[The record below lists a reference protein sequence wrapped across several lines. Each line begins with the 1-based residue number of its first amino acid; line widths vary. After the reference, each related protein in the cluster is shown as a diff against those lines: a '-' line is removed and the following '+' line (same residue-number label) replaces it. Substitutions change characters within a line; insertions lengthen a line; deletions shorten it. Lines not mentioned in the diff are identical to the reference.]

1 MTTTVRGEL
10 AAATR
15 LLAAAEVASPRHD
28 SEALLAW
35 VLRMPRKSLITQ
47 AGLNAAVVTAFR
59 DAIRRRAARE
69 PLQRITGTAA
79 FRYLDLEV
87 GPGVFTPR
95 PETERMAGVVID
107 ELDRLVSSGVSS
119 PLAVDLCAGS
129 GAIAIAMANEVPAA
143 RVVGVELS
151 EDAHHYAVRNA
162 GNSGVEMRL
171 GDIAEVVDDL
181 TGEVH
186 VVAANPPYIPLGA
199 YESVEVEVR
208 NFDPPMAL
216 WSGDDGLDAISV
228 VADVAARLLVPGGLV
243 ACEHADAQ
251 VELAPAV
258 FAATG
263 LWTQIRDH
271 EDLAGRPRF
280 VTARRAAPAVTPTG
294 TMAP

>member
-1 MTTTVRGEL
+1 MTTVVAKEL
-10 AAATR
+10 AAASR
-15 LLAAAEVASPRHD
+15 VLAAAGVLTPRHD
-28 SEALLAW
+28 AEALLAW
-35 VLRMPRKSLITQ
+35 VLRMPRRSLLTQ
-47 AGLNAAVVTAFR
+47 SDLDPAVLTAFGVVVQ
-59 DAIRRRAARE
+59 RRAARE

-95 PETERMAGVVID
+95 PETEVLAGVAID
-107 ELDRLVSSGVSS
+107 ELNRLLASGVSC

-129 GAIAIAMANEVPAA
+129 GAVAVAMATEVPRA

-151 EDAHHYAVRNA
+151 EVAYRYALRNA
-162 GNSGVEMRL
+162 ENSGVEMRL
-171 GDIAEVVDDL
+171 GNIAEAVDDL

-208 NFDPPMAL
+208 DFDPPLSL
-216 WSGDDGLDAISV
+216 WSGDDGLDAISL
-228 VADVAARLLVPGGLV
+228 VAEVAARLLVPSGLV

-251 VELAPAV
+251 GTLAPAV

-263 LWTQIRDH
+263 LWTQVRDH

-280 VTARRAAPAVTPTG
+280 VTARRAARAPTPTG
-294 TMAP
+294 TMSG

>member
-1 MTTTVRGEL
+1 MTATVRGEL
-10 AAATR
+10 AAATQ

-28 SEALLAW
+28 AEALLAW

-95 PETERMAGVVID
+95 PETEHMAGVAID

-151 EDAHHYAVRNA
+151 EDAHALCRA
-162 GNSGVEMRL
+162 QRAEL
-171 GDIAEVVDDL
+171 G
-181 TGEVH
+181 
-186 VVAANPPYIPLGA
+186 
-199 YESVEVEVR
+199 R
-208 NFDPPMAL
+208 R
-216 WSGDDGLDAISV
+216 DA
-228 VADVAARLLVPGGLV
+228 
-243 ACEHADAQ
+243 
-251 VELAPAV
+251 
-258 FAATG
+258 
-263 LWTQIRDH
+263 
-271 EDLAGRPRF
+271 AGRH
-280 VTARRAAPAVTPTG
+280 RRG
-294 TMAP
+294 G